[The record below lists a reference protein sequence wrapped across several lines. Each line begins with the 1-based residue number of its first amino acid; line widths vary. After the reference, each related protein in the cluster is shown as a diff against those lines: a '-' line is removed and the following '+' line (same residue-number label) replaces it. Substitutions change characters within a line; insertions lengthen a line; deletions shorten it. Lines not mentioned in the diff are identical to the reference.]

1 MSIKETIEEKLM
13 SRFAPERLEVIN
25 ESHRHAGHQ
34 PQFNGEGETHFR
46 VRLVANA
53 FSGMSRV
60 ERHRTINELLADE
73 LAAGVHALAVEPAA
87 PEEQVRW

>member
-34 PQFNGEGETHFR
+34 HQFNGEGETHFR